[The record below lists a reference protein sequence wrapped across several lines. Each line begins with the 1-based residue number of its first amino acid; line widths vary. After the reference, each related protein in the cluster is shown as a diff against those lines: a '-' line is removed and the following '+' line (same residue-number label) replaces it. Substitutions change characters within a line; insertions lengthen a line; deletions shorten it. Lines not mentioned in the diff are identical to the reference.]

1 MTKFPKKGENVRSK
15 NYERKIKPQFMIYGN
30 FESILVLE
38 GNEKHNPNTFYK
50 QKYQKHVAFSYNLK
64 LGYDDDTF

>member
-1 MTKFPKKGENVRSK
+1 MTKIPKKGENVRSK
-15 NYERKIKPQFMIYGN
+15 NYERKIEPQFMIYGD

-50 QKYQKHVAFSYNLK
+50 
-64 LGYDDDTF
+64 